1 MPELQAESANPQG
14 YGPTELAQMNTAAQ
28 QSAGG
33 TQSGA
38 TGQGALLAARTKNPG
53 TAAAAIGQSARTA
66 GEIASKGALGTQVA
80 NANLKQK
87 QQQAGLTGQENLT
100 GLETGAG
107 LTALGQVAP
116 DVNANTG
123 AINASYDWAKD
134 ILDPALQAAGQ
145 GASAAAAGG

>member
-1 MPELQAESANPQG
+1 MPELQAEATNPQG
-14 YGPTELAQMNTAAQ
+14 YGPAELAEMNTAGQ

-38 TGQGALLAARTKNPG
+38 TGEGALLAARTKNPG

-80 NANLKQK
+80 NAQLKQR
-87 QQQAGLTGQENLT
+87 QQQAGLTGEENLT

-123 AINASYDWAKD
+123 AANESWNWAKY
-134 ILDPALQAAGQ
+134 ILDPAMADASS
-145 GASAAAAGG
+145 GASTAVAR